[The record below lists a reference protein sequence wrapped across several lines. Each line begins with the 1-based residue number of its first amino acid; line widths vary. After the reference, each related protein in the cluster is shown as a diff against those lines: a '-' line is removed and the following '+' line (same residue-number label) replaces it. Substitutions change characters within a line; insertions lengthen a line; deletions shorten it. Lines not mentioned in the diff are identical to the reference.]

1 MLSYIKSPPVDN
13 HLYTWRQWLNA
24 AVKKDITK
32 NLEAMQ
38 HQGIRGAALFNINL
52 FNWFFGR

>member
-13 HLYTWRQWLNA
+13 HLYTWGQWLNT
-24 AVKKDITK
+24 AVKKDITQ

-52 FNWFFGR
+52 FGQ